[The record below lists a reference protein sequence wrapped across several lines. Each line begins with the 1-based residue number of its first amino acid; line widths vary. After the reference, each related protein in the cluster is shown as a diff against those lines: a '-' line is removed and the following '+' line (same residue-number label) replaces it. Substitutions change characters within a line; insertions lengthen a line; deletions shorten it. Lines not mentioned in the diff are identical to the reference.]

1 MRVLSRGRA
10 CVFAT
15 TAALELTFVSRMGTT
30 DACRYARAAAAA
42 RRPSQSCPSTK
53 CARRRT
59 STRCSSSARSSAP
72 STCATRNMQR
82 ATCNMQRAS
91 TRALASVSA
100 RTHRAVVAALLQSH
114 AMHSCVCNAAQT
126 AIKMRGLG
134 TLDVF
139 RAFDSNRDGL
149 LSCSE
154 LYGGLVWLGLRVKP
168 PDVHSIV
175 RYVDKSK
182 DGRIRYV
189 VRPTAARGACAGVS
203 AVARAADWG
212 RKPIRAHRHAPMRRT
227 STRLSAMPTTTG
239 AHWPRPFRS
248 PVRTKRRACPT
259 ADCYARVVATR
270 WDGMAPRRPAAALGA
285 AGVPGCSE
293 QSALR
298 SVGQGGGLASPQ
310 G

>member
-1 MRVLSRGRA
+1 
-10 CVFAT
+10 
-15 TAALELTFVSRMGTT
+15 
-30 DACRYARAAAAA
+30 
-42 RRPSQSCPSTK
+42 
-53 CARRRT
+53 
-59 STRCSSSARSSAP
+59 
-72 STCATRNMQR
+72 
-82 ATCNMQRAS
+82 
-91 TRALASVSA
+91 
-100 RTHRAVVAALLQSH
+100 
-114 AMHSCVCNAAQT
+114 MHSCVCNAAQT

-212 RKPIRAHRHAPMRRT
+212 RKPIRAHRQCADAQDFDEAFGHA
-227 STRLSAMPTTTG
+227 
-239 AHWPRPFRS
+239 
-248 PVRTKRRACPT
+248 
-259 ADCYARVVATR
+259 DD
-270 WDGMAPRRPAAALGA
+270 DG
-285 AGVPGCSE
+285 
-293 QSALR
+293 SALATAV
-298 SVGQGGGLASPQ
+298 SQPGADETPSLSD
-310 G
+310 